1 MPEGDTVHKLAAYLA
16 LELGGRSLLAGVAQ
30 AAKTV
35 DLAGRRVEAVFAQG
49 KHLFIEFDDA
59 SLLRTHLG
67 MWGSWHGYA
76 VGEAWQKPRQ
86 QASIVLEVGERVFV
100 CFNARQVELL
110 RHRGVRRRTL
120 AMALGP
126 DLLAP
131 VVDEALILQRA
142 RSLVAAATPIL
153 DVLLDQRIASGI
165 GNVYKSEVLF
175 LEGLHPLVRLGELHD
190 DRLIDAYRRA
200 RDLLRR
206 NTRGGPRVTR
216 WANDAAGRLWVYG
229 RGRQPC
235 LRCARRLLLARLGK
249 DLRSTYWCP
258 TCQPEEAKRVL
269 T

>member
-16 LELGGRSLLAGVAQ
+16 PELGGRSLVAGVAQ
-30 AAKTV
+30 AAATV
-35 DLAGRRVEAVFAQG
+35 DLAGRQVEAVFAQG

-59 SLLRTHLG
+59 WLLRIHLG

-76 VGEAWQKPRQ
+76 VDEAWRKPRR
-86 QASIVLEVGERVFV
+86 QASVVLGTGERVFV

-110 RHRGVRRRTL
+110 RHQGVRRRTL

-131 VVDEALILQRA
+131 ALDEARIVQRA

-165 GNVYKSEVLF
+165 GNVYKSEVLY
-175 LEGLHPLVRLGELHD
+175 LEGLHPMVRLGELND

-200 RDLLRR
+200 RGLLQR
-206 NTRGGPRVTR
+206 NTGGGPRVTR

-235 LRCARRLLLARLGK
+235 LRCAQSIRVARLGK
-249 DLRSTYWCP
+249 DVRSTYWCP
-258 TCQPEEAKRVL
+258 TCQAEDAKRGL